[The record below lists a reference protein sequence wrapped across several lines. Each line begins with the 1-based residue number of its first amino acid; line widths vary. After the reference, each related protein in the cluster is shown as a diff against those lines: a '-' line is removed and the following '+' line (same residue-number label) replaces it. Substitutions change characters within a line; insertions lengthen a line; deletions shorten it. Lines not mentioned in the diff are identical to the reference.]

1 MNKEI
6 EFTIEIEKLKNI
18 FRRTK
23 HIYDDKYE
31 NDAEHSWHIAV
42 MAMIFKDYVDFE
54 IDELKVIKM
63 LLVHDLVEI
72 YAGDTYCYDTEGYKT
87 KEKRELNAAKKLFSI
102 LPEGKSKIFFDLWR
116 EFEDMKTNDSLY
128 ANSLD
133 RLCPMLINLYGGGGS
148 WNENIVRR
156 EMVEK
161 RGEVL
166 TNISE
171 KFKNILTEIL
181 DEAESRGYFHE

>member
-1 MNKEI
+1 MI
-6 EFTIEIEKLKNI
+6 LK
-18 FRRTK
+18 
-23 HIYDDKYE
+23 
-31 NDAEHSWHIAV
+31 A
-42 MAMIFKDYVDFE
+42 
-54 IDELKVIKM
+54 IKQR
-63 LLVHDLVEI
+63 
-72 YAGDTYCYDTEGYKT
+72 
-87 KEKRELNAAKKLFSI
+87 KRELNAAKKLFSI

-133 RLCPMLINLYGGGGS
+133 RLCPMIINLYGDGGS

>member
-133 RLCPMLINLYGGGGS
+133 RLCPMLINLYGDGGS

>member
-1 MNKEI
+1 
-6 EFTIEIEKLKNI
+6 
-18 FRRTK
+18 
-23 HIYDDKYE
+23 
-31 NDAEHSWHIAV
+31 

-133 RLCPMLINLYGGGGS
+133 RLCPMIINLYGDGGS

-161 RGEVL
+161 EVKFL
-166 TNISE
+166 QISL
-171 KFKNILTEIL
+171 KNLKI
-181 DEAESRGYFHE
+181 F